1 MDSSLRVKNFLNALF
16 HASRCYNERI
26 KCLGKAG
33 YLRYLV
39 GDDESMAACRK
50 ILNFQNIAGK
60 KRFLPKAFFL
70 TSHQREVQTDL
81 VVTMGNQVGREGR
94 MSYKQLMQ

>member
-1 MDSSLRVKNFLNALF
+1 MDSSLRVKHFLNALF
-16 HASRCYNERI
+16 QASRCYNERI

-60 KRFLPKAFFL
+60 KRILPKA
-70 TSHQREVQTDL
+70 
-81 VVTMGNQVGREGR
+81 
-94 MSYKQLMQ
+94 